1 MARLV
6 LEPVVQELVLA
17 QAVAVLLGFFAFEA
31 CFVFCFCFCFSRS
44 FLNSVWRRA
53 SSLVSC
59 LACSASLS
67 YSFWCAASAALTRV
81 S

>member
-17 QAVAVLLGFFAFEA
+17 QAVAVVLACSAFPVRLGAGLLR
-31 CFVFCFCFCFSRS
+31 VS
-44 FLNSVWRRA
+44 RRA
-53 SSLVSC
+53 SSSVSC

-67 YSFWCAASAALTRV
+67 YSFWCAASVALTRV

>member
-17 QAVAVLLGFFAFEA
+17 QAVAVVLGFF
-31 CFVFCFCFCFSRS
+31 SRRALS
-44 FLNSVWRRA
+44 SASHALFLNSVWWRA
-53 SSLVSC
+53 SSSVSC

-67 YSFWCAASAALTRV
+67 YSFGVRLRRH
-81 S
+81 

>member
-17 QAVAVLLGFFAFEA
+17 QAVAVVLACSAFPVRLGAGLLR
-31 CFVFCFCFCFSRS
+31 VS
-44 FLNSVWRRA
+44 RRA
-53 SSLVSC
+53 LSSASSSVSC

-67 YSFWCAASAALTRV
+67 YSFWCAASVALTRV

>member
-6 LEPVVQELVLA
+6 FEPVVQELVLA
-17 QAVAVLLGFFAFEA
+17 QVVAVVLGFF
-31 CFVFCFCFCFSRS
+31 SRRALS
-44 FLNSVWRRA
+44 SASYALFLNSVWRRA

>member
-6 LEPVVQELVLA
+6 FEPVVQELVLA
-17 QAVAVLLGFFAFEA
+17 QVVAVVLGFF
-31 CFVFCFCFCFSRS
+31 SRRALS
-44 FLNSVWRRA
+44 SASASHALFLNSVWRRA

>member
-17 QAVAVLLGFFAFEA
+17 QAVAVVLGFFAFEA
-31 CFVFCFCFCFSRS
+31 CFVFCFCFSRS

-59 LACSASLS
+59 LAYSVSLS
-67 YSFWCAASAALTRV
+67 YSFWCAGSAALTRV